1 MPITL
6 GMYIC
11 YGLSIICGVV
21 VVVCLVLGMYD

>member
-11 YGLSIICGVV
+11 YAVSIICGAI